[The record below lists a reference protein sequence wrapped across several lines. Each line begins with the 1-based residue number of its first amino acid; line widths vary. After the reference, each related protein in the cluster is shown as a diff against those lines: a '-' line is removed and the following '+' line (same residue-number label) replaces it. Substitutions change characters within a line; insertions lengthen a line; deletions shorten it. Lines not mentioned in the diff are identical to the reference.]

1 MIGYYVHH
9 QGLGHL
15 TRALQITAQLR
26 LRGEQVLGMSQLN
39 RPAGWPGEWVRL
51 PSDEAER
58 PWDESAGGVLH
69 WAPLRHPGLS
79 GRMLAISQR
88 LAELSV
94 MVVDVSVEVALLA
107 RLFGVPVV
115 VVAMR
120 GDRAD
125 RPHLAGYDAATALLA
140 PWEDGF
146 PEGWWPDRWTAKTH
160 FVGAMSRFDHR
171 PFPVAGGQGSHRII
185 GVWGGGGTDLPD
197 DAQAVAQSAMP
208 DWEWVW
214 RSPAA
219 PSADLWED
227 LHACDVVVCH
237 AGNNTVAEVAAA
249 RRPAIVVAQQRPFL
263 EQHHTVAAIR
273 RAGLAVALDDWP
285 VARSWP
291 RLIDMALRLGGE
303 GWGAWNRR
311 DGAARAAEVLV
322 RLAAMD
328 AT

>member
-79 GRMLAISQR
+79 GRMLVISQR

-171 PFPVAGGQGSHRII
+171 PFPVAGDQGSPCTPAT
-185 GVWGGGGTDLPD
+185 WWC
-197 DAQAVAQSAMP
+197 AMP
-208 DWEWVW
+208 ATTRWPRWPRPAGRRSWWPSSDPSWSSTTPSPPSEAPGLRW
-214 RSPAA
+214 RSTIGP
-219 PSADLWED
+219 WRE
-227 LHACDVVVCH
+227 
-237 AGNNTVAEVAAA
+237 AG
-249 RRPAIVVAQQRPFL
+249 
-263 EQHHTVAAIR
+263 
-273 RAGLAVALDDWP
+273 RA
-285 VARSWP
+285 
-291 RLIDMALRLGGE
+291 
-303 GWGAWNRR
+303 
-311 DGAARAAEVLV
+311 
-322 RLAAMD
+322 
-328 AT
+328 